1 MPSRSLVVL
10 FAILLGGAF
19 PRFAFA
25 DPNPIAWTEA
35 LTPDE
40 EKKAFKLPPGF
51 EAQLVAC
58 EPDILKPIQM
68 AFDAKGR
75 LWVTTTIEYPFPAVG
90 RPGKDKLCILEDFGP
105 DGKARKVSVFADEL
119 NIPIGVCP
127 LPDCKSV
134 LVSSVDP
141 GNGKDVGP
149 SCWIWKLTDTD
160 GDGKADKR
168 EKLYG
173 PFGVLDTHGMVNSFL
188 LMPDGWVYACHGY
201 RNTSRVKGTD
211 GQELEMNSGN
221 TFRFRPDGSHIEIWT
236 RGQVNPFGMTIDPYF
251 NIYNADC
258 HSKPITQLI
267 HGSTYESFGKPH
279 DGLGFAPTMMD
290 HIHNSTALCGVVYY
304 AADHFPKEYLD
315 CCFLGNVTANRINL
329 DKIEFTGSTPR
340 AVERP
345 DFLVTGDMW
354 FRPVD
359 IKLGPD
365 GALYVSDFYNKI
377 IGHYEVDLKHP
388 GRDKFRGRIWR
399 IIWRGPDGKGDAP
412 KMMAD
417 LTKAPIHN
425 VHLAIGDQNLTVR
438 MLATQQLI
446 ERSKEFEEL
455 ASKETKE
462 KGGYNVRYAAPD
474 EGEAHSEWYNFR
486 TAKTSQVSCLALNL
500 RKFRE
505 HWSAIQIVHALRV
518 AGAMPNWEEDK
529 LLDDLTLV
537 VPDCLAE
544 ESPIVKRAAVDAL
557 ALHPD
562 PAYTPHLQ
570 KLFEL
575 LQKTPAS
582 DTHLRHAARVAL
594 REELRDPKAWDA
606 PSLRNL
612 SDANARAVAD
622 VSLGIHSKEAGAFLA
637 IHIGTEAVDRA
648 RLPDFLQHIARYGD
662 KDTVAKLSA
671 LLPEKLPQ
679 AIPQQVAYLLAIQRG
694 MQQRGEA
701 LSPELVKL
709 AEAVAKRGVEGN
721 DPGVFQPSIE
731 LAGALRLATLFEP
744 LVQFARLSD
753 RPEAQ
758 RGSALQALGAINAAK
773 ATPLLGKLLVDARA
787 PIGLREKA
795 AQVLAAINQPP
806 AQAELVN
813 ALATAEARL
822 ATAIASGLA
831 GSRRGAEQL
840 LDAVEKGKASA
851 RLLQDRQVHQRLI
864 ESKLPKAAERLAAL
878 TNGLPSADQK
888 IESLMKQR
896 RQGFQTAK
904 GDWQAGLQIYTKNC
918 AICHQI
924 NSQGAKIGPQLDGIG
939 GRGLDRLLED
949 ILDPNRNVDQ
959 AMRQTTF
966 SLKDGGVVSG
976 LVLREEGQVIVVAD
990 QQGKEVRV
998 EKENVDNRR
1007 TSMLSPM
1014 PANLGETIAEKD
1026 FYDLLA
1032 YLLTQRP
1039 KDGK

>member
-10 FAILLGGAF
+10 LAIISGGAF
-19 PRFAFA
+19 PRVAFA
-25 DPNPIAWTEA
+25 DPNPIAWTDA
-35 LTPDE
+35 LTPE
-40 EKKAFKLPPGF
+40 QEKKAFKLPSGF

-75 LWVTTTIEYPFPAVG
+75 LWVITTVEYPFPAIG
-90 RPGKDKLCILEDFGP
+90 RPGKDKLCVLEDFGP

-134 LVSSVDP
+134 LVSSIDP
-141 GNGKDVGP
+141 GDGKGVEP

-211 GQELEMNSGN
+211 GQELVMNSGN

-236 RGQVNPFGMTIDPYF
+236 RGQVNPFGMTVDPYF

-267 HGSTYESFGKPH
+267 HGGTYDSFGKPH

-290 HIHNSTALCGVVYY
+290 HIHNSTALCGLVYY

-315 CCFLGNVTANRINL
+315 CMFLGNVTANRINL

-340 AVERP
+340 AVERA
-345 DFLVTGDMW
+345 DFLVSSDMW

-399 IIWRGPDGKGDAP
+399 IIYRGPDGKGEAP
-412 KMMAD
+412 QFPRKDWTVANAKD
-417 LTKAPIHN
+417 FVEGLSHS
-425 VHLAIGDQNLTVR
+425 NLTVR
-438 MLATQQLI
+438 MIATLELI
-446 ERSKEFEEL
+446 ERSRNNQFWLQVWKAALDVGAKSFTPLGSAHFAVAAGRLHQL
-455 ASKETKE
+455 ANKDWVIRPSH
-462 KGGYNVRYAAPD
+462 PD
-474 EGEAHSEWYNFR
+474 DDSLGDVLTIRARGW
-486 TAKTSQVSCLALNL
+486 AKDLD
-500 RKFRE
+500 
-505 HWSAIQIVHALRV
+505 IQTRHTIH
-518 AGAMPNWEEDK
+518 
-529 LLDDLTLV
+529 LDLKNSNSLV
-537 VPDCLAE
+537 V
-544 ESPIVKRAAVDAL
+544 RAAVEVID
-557 ALHPD
+557 LHPS
-562 PAYTPHLQ
+562 
-570 KLFEL
+570 
-575 LQKTPAS
+575 PAS
-582 DTHLRHAARVAL
+582 IRPLLDVLPTIPIKDTHLRHAARIAL
-594 REELRDPKAWDA
+594 RDQLRTPGVW
-606 PSLRNL
+606 PVLPNL
-612 SDANARAVAD
+612 SEADARVIAD
-622 VSLGIHSKEAGAFLA
+622 VAVSIPTVDAAMFLA
-637 IHIGTEAVDRA
+637 DHMQNRA
-648 RLPDFLQHIARYGD
+648 ADPGRLPEFLQHVARYGD
-662 KDTVAKLSA
+662 QATLGKLPSLFA
-671 LLPEKLPQ
+671 EKLPQ
-679 AIPQQVAYLLAIQRG
+679 AVPQQAAYLLAIQRG

-709 AEAVAKRGVEGN
+709 AEAVAKRGLEGN
-721 DPGVFQPSIE
+721 DASVYQPSIE

-744 LVQFARLSD
+744 LVQFSRRSD
-753 RPEAQ
+753 RPEPQ
-758 RGSALQALGAINAAK
+758 RGSALQALGAINAGN
-773 ATPLLGKLLVDARA
+773 ATPLLGKLLVDAA
-787 PIGLREKA
+787 QPIGLREKA
-795 AQVLAAINQPP
+795 AQVLAALNQPA

-831 GSRRGAEQL
+831 GSPRGAEQL

-851 RLLQDRQVHQRLI
+851 RLLQDRQVQQRLI
-864 ESKLPKAAERLAAL
+864 ETKLPRAAERVAAL
-878 TNGLPSADQK
+878 TKGLPSADQK

-896 RQGFQTAK
+896 RQGFQSAK
-904 GDWQAGLQIYTKNC
+904 ADSQAGLQVYTKSC

-966 SLKDGGVVSG
+966 NLKDGGVVSG

-998 EKENVDNRR
+998 EKENIDSRR

>member
-1 MPSRSLVVL
+1 MPSRSLVL
-10 FAILLGGAF
+10 LLAIILGGAF
-19 PRFAFA
+19 PRLAFA
-25 DPNPIAWTEA
+25 DPNPIAWTDA
-35 LTPDE
+35 LTPE
-40 EKKAFKLPPGF
+40 QEKKAFKLPPGF
-51 EAQLVAC
+51 EVQLVAC

-75 LWVTTTIEYPFPAVG
+75 LWVTTTVEYPFPAIG
-90 RPGKDKLCILEDFGP
+90 RPGKDKLCVLEDFGP

-134 LVSSVDP
+134 LVSSIDP
-141 GNGKDVGP
+141 GDGKAVEP

-211 GQELEMNSGN
+211 GQELVMNSGN

-267 HGSTYESFGKPH
+267 HGGTYESFGKPH

-290 HIHNSTALCGVVYY
+290 HIHNSTALCGLVYY

-315 CCFLGNVTANRINL
+315 CMFLGNVTANRINL
-329 DKIEFTGSTPR
+329 DKIEFVGSTPR
-340 AVERP
+340 AIERP
-345 DFLVTGDMW
+345 DFLVSSDMW

-365 GALYVSDFYNKI
+365 GALWVSDFYNKI

-388 GRDKFRGRIWR
+388 GRDKFSGRIWR
-399 IIWRGPDGKGDAP
+399 IIYRGPDGKGDAP

-425 VHLAIGDQNLTVR
+425 VHLFIGDRNLTVR

-446 ERSKEFEEL
+446 ERSKEYEEL
-455 ASKETKE
+455 VAKETKE
-462 KGGYNVRYAAPD
+462 KFGYYARYAAPD
-474 EGEAHSEWYNFR
+474 EGQAHSEWYYFH
-486 TAKTSQVSCLALNL
+486 TATPQVGNHALNL
-500 RKFRE
+500 REFRE

-518 AGAMPNWEEDK
+518 AGAMPNWKEDK
-529 LLDDLTLV
+529 LLGDLTLI
-537 VPDCLAE
+537 VPECLGE
-544 ESPIVKRAAVDAL
+544 ESPFVKRAAVDAL

-562 PAYTPHLQ
+562 PLYTPHLQ

-582 DTHLRHAARVAL
+582 DTHLHYAVRVAL
-594 REELRDPKAWDA
+594 REELRDPNAWGA

-622 VSLGIHSKEAGAFLA
+622 VSLGIHSKEAAAFLTG
-637 IHIGTEAVDRA
+637 HVGTEAVDRG
-648 RLPDFLQHIARYGD
+648 RLPDFLQHMARYGD
-662 KDTVAKLSA
+662 KDTVAKLPT
-671 LLPEKLPQ
+671 LLTEKLPQ
-679 AIPQQVAYLLAIQRG
+679 AVPQQAAYLLAIQRG

-709 AEAVAKRGVEGN
+709 AETVARRGLEGN
-721 DPGVFQPSIE
+721 DAGVFQPSIE

-744 LVQFARLSD
+744 LVQFARRTE

-773 ATPLLGKLLVDARA
+773 ATPLLGKLLVDAA
-787 PIGLREKA
+787 EPIGLREKA
-795 AQVLAAINQPP
+795 AQVLAAVNQPA

-831 GSRRGAEQL
+831 GSPRGAEQL

-851 RLLQDRQVHQRLI
+851 RLLQDRQVQQRLI
-864 ESKLPKAAERLAAL
+864 ESKLPRAAERVAAL
-878 TNGLPSADQK
+878 TKGLPSADQK

-896 RQGFQTAK
+896 RQGFQSAK
-904 GDWQAGLQIYTKNC
+904 ADSQAGLQVYTKSC

-924 NSQGAKIGPQLDGIG
+924 SSQGAKIGPQLDGIG

-966 SLKDGGVVSG
+966 NLKDGGVVSG

-998 EKENVDNRR
+998 EKENIDSRR
-1007 TSMLSPM
+1007 TSILSPM

-1039 KDGK
+1039 KEK

>member
-1 MPSRSLVVL
+1 MPSRSLVLL
-10 FAILLGGAF
+10 FAMTVAGAF
-19 PRFAFA
+19 PRLAVA

-75 LWVTTTIEYPFPAVG
+75 LWVTTTIEYPFPAIG
-90 RPGKDKLCILEDFGP
+90 RPGKDKLCVLEDFGA

-134 LVSSVDP
+134 LVSSIDP
-141 GNGKDVGP
+141 GDGKGVEP

-211 GQELEMNSGN
+211 GQELVMNSGN

-267 HGSTYESFGKPH
+267 HGGTYDSFGKPH

-290 HIHNSTALCGVVYY
+290 HIHNSTALCGLVYY

-315 CCFLGNVTANRINL
+315 CMFLGNVTANRINL
-329 DKIEFTGSTPR
+329 DKIAFTGSTPR
-340 AVERP
+340 AIEWP
-345 DFLVTGDMW
+345 DFLVSSDMW

-359 IKLGPD
+359 LKLGPD
-365 GALYVSDFYNKI
+365 GALWVSDFYNKI

-399 IIWRGPDGKGDAP
+399 IIYRGPDGTGGLPKAP
-412 KMMAD
+412 RD
-417 LTKAPIHN
+417 WTKATDDELLQALGHSN
-425 VHLAIGDQNLTVR
+425 LAIR
-438 MLATQQLI
+438 MTAT
-446 ERSKEFEEL
+446 EEL
-455 ASKETKE
+455 ISRGQAARESVIGFQGLKELNEWMNSHYAWVWHQTKPFKE
-462 KGGYNVRYAAPD
+462 IDELAAEAPHPILAAHLVRIIAAN
-474 EGEAHSEWYNFR
+474 S
-486 TAKTSQVSCLALNL
+486 TVSDGDLKALHL
-500 RKFRE
+500 QFLKP
-505 HWSAIQIVHALRV
+505 WPAAQ
-518 AGAMPNWEEDK
+518 
-529 LLDDLTLV
+529 
-537 VPDCLAE
+537 
-544 ESPIVKRAAVDAL
+544 RAAVEAL
-557 ALHPD
+557 ALHSHQQNIRP
-562 PAYTPHLQ
+562 
-570 KLFEL
+570 L
-575 LQKTPAS
+575 LDLLSKIPVGES
-582 DTHLRHAARVAL
+582 HLRYAARVAL
-594 REELRDPKAWDA
+594 REQLRDPKVWSD
-606 PSLRNL
+606 LGKL
-612 SDANARAVAD
+612 SWADGRFIADVAVAIPIQE
-622 VSLGIHSKEAGAFLA
+622 SASFLA
-637 IHIGTEAVDRA
+637 EHIESETANQDRI
-648 RLPDFLQHIARYGD
+648 PDFLQHIARYGD
-662 KDTVAKLSA
+662 KDTVAKLPA
-671 LLPEKLPQ
+671 LLTEKLPQ
-679 AIPQQVAYLLAIQRG
+679 AIPQQAAYLLAIQRG

-709 AEAVAKRGVEGN
+709 AEAVAKRGLEGN
-721 DPGVFQPSIE
+721 DAGVFQPGIE

-744 LVQFARLSD
+744 LVQFARRTD

-758 RGSALQALGAINAAK
+758 RTSALQALGAINAAQ
-773 ATPLLGKLLVDARA
+773 AIPLLGKVLVDAA
-787 PIGLREKA
+787 EPIGLREKA
-795 AQVLAAINQPP
+795 VQVLAATNQRA
-806 AQAELVN
+806 AQVELVN

-831 GSRRGAEQL
+831 GSPRGAEQL

-851 RLLQDRQVHQRLI
+851 RLLQDRQVQQRLI
-864 ESKLPKAAERLAAL
+864 ESKVPKAAERVASL
-878 TNGLPSADQK
+878 TKGLPSADQK

-896 RQGFQTAK
+896 RQGFQSAK
-904 GDWQAGLQIYTKNC
+904 ADSQAGLQVYTKSC

-998 EKENVDNRR
+998 EKDNIDSRR

-1014 PANLGETIAEKD
+1014 PANLGETIPEKD

-1039 KDGK
+1039 KEGK